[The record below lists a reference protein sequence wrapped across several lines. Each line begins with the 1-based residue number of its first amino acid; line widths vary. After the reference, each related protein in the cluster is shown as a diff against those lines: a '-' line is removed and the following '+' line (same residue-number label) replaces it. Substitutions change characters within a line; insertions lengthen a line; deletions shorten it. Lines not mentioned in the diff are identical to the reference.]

1 MGSAVNFRVEVPND
15 LVPLLVPDK
24 DAVRLVKGEAHG
36 EVLRLVNIV
45 RLEEVPVGGLRLG
58 AIGVYSLVYA
68 PMCQKATVAFAKNQG
83 ESSSHFPA
91 GKLRF
96 LLPLIPYM
104 LYNGQ
109 EFEEIEV
116 FGCEDRF

>member
-1 MGSAVNFRVEVPND
+1 
-15 LVPLLVPDK
+15 
-24 DAVRLVKGEAHG
+24 
-36 EVLRLVNIV
+36 
-45 RLEEVPVGGLRLG
+45 
-58 AIGVYSLVYA
+58 
-68 PMCQKATVAFAKNQG
+68 MCQKATVAFAKNQG